1 MTPVMFS
8 IITVTRNSERYLAEC
23 MASVQG
29 QERVDLEYILV
40 DGASTD
46 GTLDIIKAAADA
58 DPRIRWISEK
68 DQGISDAFNKGLAMA
83 RGTMIGILNSDDA
96 YAPGALARVADACFQ
111 HPECDVYYGDMLRF
125 SDSTPLFT
133 VAAGTLDESVW
144 HEMPLNHPATF
155 VSRRAYDQVG
165 TFDTSL
171 RLAMDYDL
179 VLRLY
184 LAGLRF
190 QRIEAVLAHMRYGG
204 ASDDRFIG
212 ARREVVDITV
222 RAGYSPVKAWFW
234 FAWSV
239 LKGSI
244 KNLLRR
250 AGLKNLL
257 RIHPRFSPVRK

>member
-1 MTPVMFS
+1 MNPVMFS

-46 GTLDIIKAAADA
+46 GTLDIIRAAADA

-68 DQGISDAFNKGLAMA
+68 DQGISDAFNKGLGMA
-83 RGTMIGILNSDDA
+83 RGKIIGILNSDDA
-96 YAPGALARVADACFQ
+96 YAAGALELVADACSL
-111 HPECDVYYGDMLRF
+111 HPECDVFHGNMLRF

-133 VAAGTLDESVW
+133 VAAGSIDDSVW

-155 VSRRAYDQVG
+155 VTRRAYDKVG
-165 TFDTSL
+165 KFDTSL

-179 VLRLY
+179 VLRLH
-184 LAGLRF
+184 LAGLNF
-190 QRIEAVLAHMRYGG
+190 LHIPVVLAHMRYGG

-212 ARREVVDITV
+212 ARREVIDITV

-234 FAWSV
+234 FTWSIV
-239 LKGSI
+239 KGSI

-250 AGLKNLL
+250 TGLKSLL
-257 RIHPRFSPVRK
+257 QLHPRFSQISK